1 MRFGRLL
8 AVFAGIL
15 SATAIFSIV
24 LSVIWPGEIELIAPL
39 FCADPYNDPMVV
51 SDTYHDS
58 EGTSTN
64 FTLYCVGD
72 RGQFTNEGFFLP
84 WLVLVAAHTG
94 IVVVPALLIGIANRG
109 REPRDAE
116 PRDRESQD
124 AAPQDSKITGTE
136 W

>member
-24 LSVIWPGEIELIAPL
+24 ASVIWPGEIELIAPL

-84 WLVLVAAHTG
+84 WLVLVAVHTA
-94 IVVVPALLIGIANRG
+94 IAVVLALLIGLANRG
-109 REPRDAE
+109 REPRD
-116 PRDRESQD
+116 RETQD
-124 AAPQDSKITGTE
+124 AAPQDSKITVTE